1 MSEELEICA
10 ASAARNSG
18 VPADV
23 RKFVVECH
31 DSIEFDD
38 YNAEEL

>member
-1 MSEELEICA
+1 MSEELEIVA
-10 ASAARNSG
+10 ASSARNIG
-18 VPADV
+18 VPAEV
-23 RKFVVECH
+23 RKFVVEFH